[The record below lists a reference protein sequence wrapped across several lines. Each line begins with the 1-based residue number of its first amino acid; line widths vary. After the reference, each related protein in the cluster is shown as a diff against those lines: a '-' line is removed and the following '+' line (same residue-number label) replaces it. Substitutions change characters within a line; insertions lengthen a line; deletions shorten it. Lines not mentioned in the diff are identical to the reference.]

1 MGQSVASLQ
10 VNVRPRTILS
20 INWRSAHAWLWSA
33 IIAIKQKLISS
44 SLSLRNTMDTDISAT
59 LDIDKISARLAVE
72 DRARSDGGNE
82 QPSSTEK
89 VVAGTQREIVN
100 YFKELQRR
108 ALRQAAV
115 LDDKLRGLREK
126 IDVQEAVGSVRDLP
140 RRCENELLRLNEEF
154 QSRLNFLGERQI
166 QQQQHYATFRENN
179 QLDRVAE
186 YPRSSVIY
194 HALMAALVGVGALA
208 IGTLSASGA
217 GGEASIPASWA
228 VSISLVDVLVPFVL
242 AAVVFRSANHVRP
255 LRRLAGWLGGG
266 IAIVFIGTLSFFLA
280 YYMSAV
286 TTNPGVS
293 ASAVIDSILASPNA
307 IGTDVATWA
316 CFGIVI
322 LVGLIAFLIGY
333 KSDDSYPGYGAVQRA
348 FYRARNEYESLT
360 RRSRERINTTV
371 DEARAEVTRLPRRPK
386 AQLRQYSR
394 LVDESLGVPASLSG
408 YNVALEDAC
417 NSLLDRYRAINRDAR
432 RTEAPISFSEHID
445 FRPEQESTT
454 PSSGDEKS
462 RLEEVHPGIAEL
474 DDEVVQARQK
484 LKDLNSLAISALEDT
499 AERGGDTPRDSEG
512 DLPAP

>member
-1 MGQSVASLQ
+1 MAVK
-10 VNVRPRTILS
+10 RK
-20 INWRSAHAWLWSA
+20 
-33 IIAIKQKLISS
+33 IAS
-44 SLSLRNTMDTDISAT
+44 SLSYFRNPLGSGISAT

-72 DRARSDGGNE
+72 DHARSDGESE
-82 QPSSTEK
+82 QPSSTEE

-154 QSRLNFLGERQI
+154 QAQLNFLGERGI

-194 HALMAALVGVGALA
+194 HALMAALIGAGALA
-208 IGTLSASGA
+208 IGNLSASGA
-217 GGEASIPASWA
+217 GAEAVIPASWA

-242 AAVVFRSANHVRP
+242 AAVVVRSANHVRP
-255 LRRLAGWLGGG
+255 RRRLAGWLGGG
-266 IAIVFIGTLSFFLA
+266 IAIVFVGTLSFFLA

-293 ASAVIDSILASPNA
+293 ASAVIDSILESPNA

-316 CFGIVI
+316 GFGIAL
-322 LVGLIAFLIGY
+322 LVGSIAYLLGY
-333 KSDDSYPGYGAVQRA
+333 KSDDPYPGYGAVQRA
-348 FYRARNEYESLT
+348 FYRARNEYEFLI
-360 RRSRERINTTV
+360 RRLRKRINAVV
-371 DEARAEVTRLPRRPK
+371 DEAGAEVTRLSRRPK
-386 AQLRQYSR
+386 AQIRQYAR
-394 LVDESLGVPASLSG
+394 LVDESVGVPASLSG

-432 RTEAPISFSEHID
+432 QTEVPVSFSEHID
-445 FRPEQESTT
+445 FRPEQGPIS
-454 PSSGDEKS
+454 PLFGDEES
-462 RLEEVHPGIAEL
+462 PLEEVHPGIGEL
-474 DDEVVQARQK
+474 DNEVVQARQK
-484 LKDLNSLAISALEDT
+484 LKELNWLAISALEET
-499 AERGGDTPRDSEG
+499 AERGGESPHDSEG
-512 DLPAP
+512 DLPEP